1 MNEIKPEVIA
11 KKKNQRCLHAFVVRA
26 RILSENIIK
35 DNFTAWHEQT
45 EYEQNFIIIEDKG
58 DPNNPVRVEFG
69 EQGLMPFVDVI
80 AALAVCRPVFLQQD
94 VVYFT
99 KVFNAIKLLAGESY
113 TEDHEK
119 FLRPVLEQFQIG
131 TYSKVVDNTLSSGGY
146 VASDKDITSG
156 WIYGFLLHD
165 DAERKAQVPNKE
177 LKEDFYTVTYR
188 AAHQVVAI
196 NTLYLYLEYY
206 FADDAR
212 LFPDQS
218 CWTTDICVPKTYKP
232 PMRGKLYIA
241 DSNTPVPSGEDILSG
256 KIPEEYIR
264 IDSVE
269 QCMKLFGGE

>member
-1 MNEIKPEVIA
+1 MNEIKPEVVA
-11 KKKNQRCLHAFVVRA
+11 KNQRCLHAFVVRA

-69 EQGLMPFVDVI
+69 EQRLMPFVDVI

-94 VVYFT
+94 TVYFT
-99 KVFNAIKLLAGESY
+99 KVFKAIKLLAGESY

-146 VASDKDITSG
+146 MASDKDITSG

-196 NTLYLYLEYY
+196 NTLYRYLEYY
-206 FADDAR
+206 FADDTR
-212 LFPDQS
+212 LFPDKS
-218 CWTTDICVPKTYKP
+218 CWTTDTHVPETYKP
-232 PMRGKLYIA
+232 PTTRGTLYAADVKTPIPLNEDLANGKLP
-241 DSNTPVPSGEDILSG
+241 D
-256 KIPEEYIR
+256 EYIR

-269 QCMKLFGGE
+269 QATKLFGGG

>member
-11 KKKNQRCLHAFVVRA
+11 KNQRCLHAFVVRA

-45 EYEQNFIIIEDKG
+45 EYEQNFIIIEDKV

-69 EQGLMPFVDVI
+69 EQVLMPFVDVI

-99 KVFNAIKLLAGESY
+99 KVFKAIKLLAGESY

-165 DAERKAQVPNKE
+165 DA
-177 LKEDFYTVTYR
+177 
-188 AAHQVVAI
+188 
-196 NTLYLYLEYY
+196 
-206 FADDAR
+206 
-212 LFPDQS
+212 
-218 CWTTDICVPKTYKP
+218 
-232 PMRGKLYIA
+232 
-241 DSNTPVPSGEDILSG
+241 
-256 KIPEEYIR
+256 
-264 IDSVE
+264 
-269 QCMKLFGGE
+269 